1 MRPGIQPDA
10 ELENKISVDQT
21 PIVWNFNSPVGVTV
35 CGKHAVLFSNRRR
48 QSAMR
53 SARFTSFI
61 TAIAALGLIAQLSGC
76 VSHDSR
82 AAADTAKPSDDSVD
96 LPVKEEI
103 RKTYQLTPGARVEVG
118 GIDGSVDVETT
129 EAQTAEVYIVRSA
142 RDQQT
147 LEEGKTTIVAEA
159 DSLSIR
165 NDHGNS
171 QGLWAMLKG
180 GGDLRTRVRL
190 RLPRKVKLDV
200 GGVNGPVTIGEI
212 DGAVEVS
219 GVNGKI
225 SIAQTLGATAFSGVN
240 GPIEITIR
248 DLGKDGIEASGI
260 NGPIDLRF
268 VGEVNA
274 DLEVSGLNGVFND
287 EGVNAVLEEK
297 HDRHNFTG
305 KIGAGG
311 SPISFAGINGPIT
324 LAKSSAPMKNVSGAS
339 AK

>member
-1 MRPGIQPDA
+1 
-10 ELENKISVDQT
+10 
-21 PIVWNFNSPVGVTV
+21 
-35 CGKHAVLFSNRRR
+35 
-48 QSAMR
+48 
-53 SARFTSFI
+53 
-61 TAIAALGLIAQLSGC
+61 
-76 VSHDSR
+76 
-82 AAADTAKPSDDSVD
+82 
-96 LPVKEEI
+96 
-103 RKTYQLTPGARVEVG
+103 
-118 GIDGSVDVETT
+118 
-129 EAQTAEVYIVRSA
+129 
-142 RDQQT
+142 
-147 LEEGKTTIVAEA
+147 
-159 DSLSIR
+159 
-165 NDHGNS
+165 
-171 QGLWAMLKG
+171 
-180 GGDLRTRVRL
+180 
-190 RLPRKVKLDV
+190 VKLDV